1 MQSNKENTMIR
12 KLLIAYDGS
21 DSAKAAF
28 DFALDLA
35 GKYGAE
41 LHVLAVARPP
51 EFGSEVETE
60 AVIENSRHH
69 YTLLLQPLKARVA
82 DSNAHFEIIVGHP
95 AESIVLY
102 AEDHG
107 IDHIVVGHRG
117 HSLFERW
124 LLGSVARQVIAYA
137 HCAVT
142 IVRHKAPIK

>member
-1 MQSNKENTMIR
+1 MMH

-28 DFALDLA
+28 DLAKDLA

-60 AVIENSRHH
+60 AIIEGSRRH
-69 YTLLLQPLKARVA
+69 YTHLLLPLKSQTA
-82 DSNAHFEIIVGHP
+82 DLTTHFEVMVGHP
-95 AESIVLY
+95 AECIVLY
-102 AEDHG
+102 AEDHD

-142 IVRHKAPIK
+142 VVRS

>member
-1 MQSNKENTMIR
+1 MIR

-28 DFALDLA
+28 DFAVDMA

-51 EFGSEVETE
+51 EYGSEVETE
-60 AVIENSRHH
+60 AIIESSRRHFSH
-69 YTLLLQPLKARVA
+69 LLQPLKTQVTGLTT
-82 DSNAHFEIIVGHP
+82 HFKVMVGHP

-124 LLGSVARQVIAYA
+124 LLGSVARQVIAHA
-137 HCAVT
+137 PCAVT
-142 IVRHKAPIK
+142 VVRPQNLK

>member
-1 MQSNKENTMIR
+1 MIH

-35 GKYGAE
+35 EKYSAE

-51 EFGSEVETE
+51 EFGAEVETE
-60 AVIENSRHH
+60 AVIESSRRH
-69 YTLLLQPLKARVA
+69 YTHLLQPLKARVA
-82 DSNAHFEIIVGHP
+82 GLTTHFEVLVGHP

-102 AEDHG
+102 AEDHD
-107 IDHIVVGHRG
+107 IDHIVLGHRG

-124 LLGSVARQVIAYA
+124 LIGSVARQVIAYA
-137 HCAVT
+137 HCTVT
-142 IVRHKAPIK
+142 VVR

>member
-1 MQSNKENTMIR
+1 MIH
-12 KLLIAYDGS
+12 KLLIAYDES

-35 GKYGAE
+35 EKYSAE

-51 EFGSEVETE
+51 EFGAEVETE
-60 AVIENSRHH
+60 AVIENSRRH
-69 YTLLLQPLKARVA
+69 YTHLLQPLKARA
-82 DSNAHFEIIVGHP
+82 AGLTAHFEVVVGHP

-102 AEDHG
+102 AEDHD

-137 HCAVT
+137 HCTVT
-142 IVRHKAPIK
+142 VVR

>member
-1 MQSNKENTMIR
+1 MIR

-21 DSAKAAF
+21 DSAQAAF

-51 EFGSEVETE
+51 EFGEEVETE
-60 AVIENSRHH
+60 AVIEQSRRHFGH
-69 YTLLLQPLKARVA
+69 VLHPLKARAA
-82 DSNAHFEIIVGHP
+82 DLTAFFEVKVGHP

-117 HSLFERW
+117 HGLFERW
-124 LLGSVARQVIAYA
+124 LIGSVARQVIAYA

-142 IVRHKAPIK
+142 VVRPRG

>member
-1 MQSNKENTMIR
+1 MIN

-21 DSAKAAF
+21 DSAKNAF
-28 DFALDLA
+28 KFAVDLA

-51 EFGSEVETE
+51 EFGEEVETE
-60 AVIENSRHH
+60 ALIENSRRH
-69 YTLLLQPLKARVA
+69 YAQLLHPLKNQVA
-82 DSNAHFEIIVGHP
+82 SLTAHFEVMVGHP

-107 IDHIVVGHRG
+107 VDHIVVGHRG

-137 HCAVT
+137 PCAVT
-142 IVRHKAPIK
+142 VVREVK

>member
-1 MQSNKENTMIR
+1 M

-28 DFALDLA
+28 EIALDLV

-51 EFGSEVETE
+51 EFGEEEETE
-60 AVIENSRHH
+60 AAIEISRLHCSR
-69 YTLLLQPLKARVA
+69 LLQPLKSRV
-82 DSNAHFEIIVGHP
+82 SGLKAHFEVKVGHP
-95 AESIVLY
+95 AELIVLY

-137 HCAVT
+137 SCSVT
-142 IVRHKAPIK
+142 VVRG